1 MSEQS
6 GQQTERVAEL
16 VLSENAGAVVASA
29 GSERRRGAGYVMTAL
44 TVPEIV
50 AAVLALGLWF
60 VLFGGG
66 SLLGT
71 GVYRAQLAAPLA
83 WQLKIKP
90 MLVCLCFQSHHLHK

>member
-1 MSEQS
+1 MAEQS

-16 VLSENAGAVVASA
+16 VLSENAGAVVASVV
-29 GSERRRGAGYVMTAL
+29 SERRQRPGYVMTAL
-44 TVPEIV
+44 TVPELV

-71 GVYRAQLAAPLA
+71 GCTGRS
-83 WQLKIKP
+83 WQR
-90 MLVCLCFQSHHLHK
+90 HWHGN